1 MNKKN
6 KIYIVLII
14 VCTVLVM
21 IICGIM
27 VYLKSKNNNSISD
40 ALKFKKEY
48 EAYNLVVSNEVTY
61 RKLDI
66 DENNPIIYKTPKQ
79 ILDVLKEDTAVIY
92 FGFPN
97 NNFARENVEIFLEA
111 AKEKNIKTIYYVNIA
126 GIRDEYEANGTLYP
140 TKIKEEVP
148 AYTDL
153 LKFFGDNLEDYYVVD
168 PSNGFEYAAGV
179 KRLCAP
185 TVVITDHGEIKDI
198 YASNYDL
205 ELNFTDGLTDEQRTL
220 FKNKYLEMFS
230 YISDKENVTCSINGC

>member
-97 NNFARENVEIFLEA
+97 SNFARENVEIFLEA

-168 PSNGFEYAAGV
+168 SSNGFEYAAGV